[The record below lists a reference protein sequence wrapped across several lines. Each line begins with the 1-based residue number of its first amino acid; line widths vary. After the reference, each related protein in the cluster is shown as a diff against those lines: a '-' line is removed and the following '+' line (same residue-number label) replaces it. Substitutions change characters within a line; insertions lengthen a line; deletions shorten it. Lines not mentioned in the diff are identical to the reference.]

1 MYVLCYNIFMKKKDP
16 LQKVEEIVKNI
27 HDKAGSYTQ
36 PVLHRYPL
44 LFAFLIIFSV
54 SAIMHGFSDIVSEVD
69 FFVKHPGILM
79 LIGIFILLFAGK
91 LYRWLEKGSH

>member
-1 MYVLCYNIFMKKKDP
+1 MKKKDP
-16 LQKVEEIVKNI
+16 LQKVEEMVKNI
-27 HDKAGSYTQ
+27 HDSAGKYTQ

-54 SAIMHGFSDIVSEVD
+54 SAIMHGFSDFISE
-69 FFVKHPGILM
+69 FEYFTLHPGVLM
-79 LIGIFILLFAGK
+79 FIGILVLILTGK